1 MTAVERGASEPAA
14 SVSHLLVAADVLRFR
29 RWEGTYVA
37 VCGAVIQTA
46 TAGDDPRY
54 CRKCVRATVRWSS
67 VGHRSGY
74 ARFPVGRL
82 GGLR

>member
-1 MTAVERGASEPAA
+1 MTAVELGASEPAA
-14 SVSHLLVAADVLRFR
+14 GVSHLVAGDVLSVG

-54 CRKCVRATVRWSS
+54 CRKCVRAAVRWSS
-67 VGHRSGY
+67 VGHRSGCT
-74 ARFPVGRL
+74 RCPVGRP